1 MVAFMSRKSESKTEI
16 AAVPGQV
23 QRLTVFGPPL
33 LLEGEDAAAYDELL
47 ARVCTAVKPADIIDE
62 MFIADIV
69 ALEWEV
75 LRWRRLKWTLMQET
89 GLKALELFLVEQLE
103 SNYALHE
110 EHFKSYLT
118 TILQNNLPTEQA
130 DSAGTLAAECASN
143 NAEANEKL
151 DEVLGSIDLEMHTVL
166 DDARADKAK
175 ELVQEYVRGE
185 RDAVT
190 LVNELLTDAG
200 MGMDS
205 FMTKALGGGI
215 DKIERIDR
223 LTAVAETRRNAALR
237 EIDRRR
243 AVLGET
249 LRRSLREI
257 EEDDFADG
265 ELAPELPPAE
275 GKSAA

>member
-1 MVAFMSRKSESKTEI
+1 MSRKSESKTEI

-23 QRLTVFGPPL
+23 QRLAVFGPPL

-47 ARVCTAVKPADIIDE
+47 ARVCAAVKPADIIDE

-103 SNYALHE
+103 SNYDALHE

-130 DSAGTLAAECASN
+130 GSAGTLAAECAPN

-151 DEVLGSIDLEMHTVL
+151 DEVLGSMGLEMNTVL

-175 ELVQEYVRGE
+175 KVVQEYVRRE

-190 LVNELLTDAG
+190 LVNEFLTDAG
-200 MGMDS
+200 MSMDS
-205 FMTKALGGGI
+205 FMTKALGDRI

-223 LTAVAETRRNAALR
+223 LTAIAETRRNAALR
-237 EIDRRR
+237 EIERRR

-249 LRRSLREI
+249 LRRSVREI
-257 EEDDFADG
+257 EDDEFANG
-265 ELAPELPPAE
+265 ELVPELPPAE

>member
-23 QRLTVFGPPL
+23 QRLAVFGPPL

-47 ARVCTAVKPADIIDE
+47 GRICAAVKPVDIIDE
-62 MFIADIV
+62 MFIADIA

-75 LRWRRLKWTLMQET
+75 LRWRRLKRTLMQEA
-89 GLKALELFLVEQLE
+89 GLEALKFFLIHQLE

-118 TILQNNLPTEQA
+118 EVLQSNLPREQA
-130 DSAGTLAAECASN
+130 DSAEMLAAECVPPTD
-143 NAEANEKL
+143 EANEKL
-151 DEVLGSIDLEMHTVL
+151 DEVLGSIGLEINTVL

-200 MGMDS
+200 MSMDS

-249 LRRSLREI
+249 LRRSVHEI

-265 ELAPELPPAE
+265 ELVPELPPAE